1 MDANDEIDQ
10 RRVNIGLAANGDE
23 VLRKLSILHYE
34 ELRTTGPA
42 LVHILVAL
50 TGTDNSNAT
59 QVC

>member
-23 VLRKLSILHYE
+23 VLRKLSILHFE

-42 LVHILVAL
+42 LVHILMAL
-50 TGTDNSNAT
+50 TGKDNSNAT
-59 QVC
+59 